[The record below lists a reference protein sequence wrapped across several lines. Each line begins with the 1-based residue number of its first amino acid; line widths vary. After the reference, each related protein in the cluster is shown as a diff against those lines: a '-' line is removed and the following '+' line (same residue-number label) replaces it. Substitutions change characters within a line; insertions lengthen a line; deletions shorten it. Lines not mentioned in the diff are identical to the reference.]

1 MKRVNRG
8 NRSLLASILVGALG
22 IYPLLYPE
30 KILAEGNS
38 RPGDQRPEVMIVGQ
52 LTVIGVAS
60 VNEKKAIT
68 GTTIFNNSQ
77 IRVACTRGNK
87 AIIDLGRSGRIE
99 LTPGAQFVV
108 RFSDGLLSGDLIQG
122 NILVNAP
129 AGIKVSINTPDRV
142 VTSDGKDAVVIPVN
156 TQRGVRCIPTAGK
169 TSSSSLTLRTTSLL
183 LLLAGAGAAAAG
195 IVIAATAGS
204 DQIVLSPIRQ

>member
-1 MKRVNRG
+1 M
-8 NRSLLASILVGALG
+8 RSFFALFLFVALSV
-22 IYPLLYPE
+22 YPLIDP
-30 KILAEGNS
+30 KIILAEGNTRKS
-38 RPGDQRPEVMIVGQ
+38 DPKPEEMIVGQ
-52 LTVIGVAS
+52 LIVIGVAS

-77 IRVACTRGNK
+77 IRVACSKGNK
-87 AIIDLGRSGRIE
+87 AIIDLGGLGRIE
-99 LTPGAQFVV
+99 LSPGAQFVV
-108 RFSDGLLSGDLIQG
+108 RFSNRLLSGDLIQG

-129 AGIKVSINTPDRV
+129 AGMKVSINTSDRV

-156 TQRGVRCIPTAGK
+156 SQRGVRCIPTAEK

-204 DQIVLSPIRQ
+204 DQLVLSPIRQ